1 METFIEDD
9 GESVITLNMSS
20 MHAVS
25 IFWRRTIRV
34 SVDLPLFQ
42 VEGAALHLRGYY
54 NAVLPE
60 SHQRRLQILDV
71 LQIGLVV
78 LELLRAESLTI
89 ARVQIIG
96 FSRMTVRTSSSVI
109 GSMDDA
115 TNLSIFKMKKGKG
128 LGFGRGPI
136 SCPD

>member
-1 METFIEDD
+1 
-9 GESVITLNMSS
+9 
-20 MHAVS
+20 MHAAS

-60 SHQRRLQILDV
+60 SHQRRLQILDI

-78 LELLRAESLTI
+78 LELLRAESLDY
-89 ARVQIIG
+89 
-96 FSRMTVRTSSSVI
+96 RTGADHWVLAYDREDLLVGDRI
-109 GSMDDA
+109 HG
-115 TNLSIFKMKKGKG
+115 
-128 LGFGRGPI
+128 
-136 SCPD
+136 